1 MSIDRIAALLAKAER
16 TDNAEEADAY
26 LMKAQTLATAASI
39 DLAMARSRTAKKEQR
54 EQPEM
59 RTVIIGEK
67 GKRANRHLISLFIA
81 VSQANDVKVDIA
93 SDSTFVIAY
102 GMPSDLDVVNALFS
116 SLAVQMTAAA
126 QTWLAVGPW
135 RRETYVAVVKEGGR
149 SRQVLKQHTA
159 QTARVAFYQAFV
171 PRIQER
177 LTQAREAA
185 TEQAYRAPA
194 ESDGIDRSLV
204 LRAKSAE
211 IGDFHR
217 STSKARGSWA
227 GYTGGVRADG
237 GSSGNAGRRAASL
250 ARLAAQ
256 QALPGKRP
264 VQGSAP

>member
-26 LMKAQTLATAASI
+26 LMKAQSLATAASI

-59 RTVIIGEK
+59 RTVVIGEK
-67 GKRANRHLISLFIA
+67 GRRANRHLIALFIA
-81 VSQANDVKVDIA
+81 VSQANDAKVDIA
-93 SDSTFVIAY
+93 SDSTFVLVY
-102 GMPSDLDVVNALFS
+102 GMPSDLDVVSALFS

-126 QTWLAVGPW
+126 QTWLSVGPW
-135 RRETYVAVVKEGGR
+135 RSETYEAVVSSGGR
-149 SRQVLKQHTA
+149 SRRVTKQHTA
-159 QTARVAFYQAFV
+159 QTARVAFYRAFV

-177 LTQAREAA
+177 LTEAREVA
-185 TEQAYRAPA
+185 TAQAHRAPA
-194 ESDGIDRSLV
+194 EPDGADRSLV
-204 LRAKSAE
+204 LREKAAE

-227 GYTGGVRADG
+227 GYTGGVRGDG

-250 ARLAAQ
+250 ARLSAQ
-256 QALPGKRP
+256 RALAGKKP
-264 VQGSAP
+264 VQGSGS

>member
-26 LMKAQTLATAASI
+26 LMKAQSLATAASI

-59 RTVIIGEK
+59 RTIVIGEK
-67 GKRANRHLISLFIA
+67 GRRANRHLIALFIA
-81 VSQANDVKVDIA
+81 VSLANDTKVDIA
-93 SDSTFVIAY
+93 SNSTFVIAY

-126 QTWLAVGPW
+126 QTWLTVGPW
-135 RRETYVAVVKEGGR
+135 RRETYVAVVRDGGR
-149 SRQVLKQHTA
+149 ARHVTKQHTA

-177 LTQAREAA
+177 LSEARDEATA
-185 TEQAYRAPA
+185 QAYRAPA
-194 ESDGIDRSLV
+194 EPDGADRSLV

-227 GYTGGVRADG
+227 GYTGGVRGDG
-237 GSSGNAGRRAASL
+237 GTSGNAGRRAASL
-250 ARLAAQ
+250 ARLSAQ
-256 QALPGKRP
+256 QELPGKKP
-264 VQGSAP
+264 VQGSGP